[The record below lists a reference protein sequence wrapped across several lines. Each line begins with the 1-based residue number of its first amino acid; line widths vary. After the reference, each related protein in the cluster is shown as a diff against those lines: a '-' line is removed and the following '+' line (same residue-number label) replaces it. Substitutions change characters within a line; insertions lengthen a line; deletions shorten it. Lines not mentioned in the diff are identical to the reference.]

1 MAFESTSTHSR
12 GVQVNREAEKKKEEE
27 REEERNAI
35 ERNYVVTNTHGWTKT
50 QSVLLS
56 EPVKQPFNVLYKT
69 GPRSHPRVTV

>member
-12 GVQVNREAEKKKEEE
+12 GVQVNREVEKKK
-27 REEERNAI
+27 EEERNAI

-69 GPRSHPRVTV
+69 GPRSHP